1 MQAQQE
7 QLTQKLPVAASLML
21 HDSTPKAVVR
31 QPLLI
36 RFRYSPMRFLA
47 NGPSIPDDLLI
58 ARDAGDVIFF
68 CGAGVSRHRAGLPDF
83 LKLGG
88 DVIDLLGAGEKSLAR
103 KLFRQ
108 IKELNP
114 INGVGGLIATDRIF
128 SLLEREF
135 EQRDVQ
141 NAVARAIKPSDD
153 PDLSAHRTLIDLSR
167 GRDGTARLVT
177 TNFDL
182 LFEAA
187 APGIACSGPPVLP
200 DPRGAGFGGIVHLH
214 GRVNADYSGPG
225 DEEFIVSSAD
235 FGRAYLSDGWA
246 ARFMQSLLARFQ
258 IVFVGYGADDPPV
271 QYLLEALNLH
281 AGNRSRLFAFQPG
294 SNADDAALWEH
305 RGVRAIPFDNSQ
317 GYAPLWDSLAAWAE
331 RARDVDSWYAGL
343 LESASAGPAAC
354 DPHVRGQIGHVLST
368 REGARRVSIADT
380 PLPAS
385 WLLALD
391 PRQRFGKP
399 GPIDFYGES
408 SERIDPYESLSLD
421 FDTPPQP
428 VKEDDNFL
436 ERKVPEGSWSVF
448 SLTGFDQEDGQE
460 IGFSD
465 FYGNKA
471 NLAGPLSTRLDYL
484 GIWFH
489 RVAHQPVALW
499 WAAAC
504 GPLHPRIVE
513 MIEAS
518 LRYDPGRWPD
528 DIRRAWRLLMTSWSD
543 RRVEPNRGYL
553 ELSKRVAHEG
563 WSEARVRDYAAL
575 FRPQLKVDRRFDIP
589 HPLAWTDS
597 NRPNPLVS
605 YDVDYPHPYE
615 LLSIPD
621 EQLLYAVT
629 RFRENLD
636 LARSLEGEIS
646 ARDYVYMQTTR
657 PDDGAPPIVYNSYG
671 ITGPIALFLQ
681 LMERLVEVAPNR
693 ALSEIAH
700 WPDNDH
706 YIFGRLRIWAAS
718 MSIVPSAE
726 AANILLGFPDDIFW
740 GSEHQR
746 DLLYAIRD
754 RWLDFSAEDRARL
767 EQRILTTAFPWSENT
782 PSGKARAE
790 AHYRLDRLH
799 WLARQG
805 LGFSFDVEAEMTQLR
820 PIAETWSERS
830 GEEAADSNTPVVRSI
845 GIDADPR
852 VLDHVPISEVLDRA
866 RQASQSDFIN
876 DFERRP
882 FAGLAE
888 EKPARALA
896 ALTAAARKGD
906 VPLSFWSTFLYAE
919 QRKTDP
925 VRLVRAIGGRI
936 ASLPAEVLSII
947 AYPVA
952 TWLHDLGERLF
963 GELATVL
970 DRLWDP
976 LLAALPLRNDDR
988 KHRVDSSWSNDA
1000 LNAPVGKLASLL
1012 VKDPAAKGREP
1023 GQGFPEDWTRRQE
1036 QLLGLPGDMR
1046 RHALVMLGFQINWLF
1061 AIAPD
1066 WTTANL
1072 LTVVTDEGNDGDALW
1087 DGILWA
1093 GRAPRRA
1100 LYERLKPGLLA
1111 RALSPTRRRAEA
1123 NVIGGFLLIGWGGDP
1138 KADPPEQL
1146 VTSAELREILVQSD
1160 NDLRG
1165 QILWHL
1171 EHWTADLESTWR
1183 ARLIP
1188 FLQDVWPNQRAVRT
1202 PEMSSALVD
1211 LAMASGDLFPQVV
1224 EAIQPRLV
1232 PGRGGML
1239 RGLMLDSEAGNKS
1252 ASVYPNAML
1261 DLLWA
1266 VLAEDATLWP
1276 YKIEEVLDVLAE
1288 MPETRA
1294 DPRLSELRRRRAG

>member
-1 MQAQQE
+1 
-7 QLTQKLPVAASLML
+7 
-21 HDSTPKAVVR
+21 
-31 QPLLI
+31 
-36 RFRYSPMRFLA
+36 MRFLA
-47 NGPSIPDDLLI
+47 DGPSIPDDLLI

-103 KLFRQ
+103 KLFRR
-108 IKELNP
+108 IKELDP
-114 INGVGGLIATDRIF
+114 INGVGGLISTDRIF

-141 NAVARAIKPSDD
+141 NAVARAIKPADD
-153 PDLSAHRTLIDLSR
+153 ADLSAHQTLIDLSR

-187 APGIACSGPPVLP
+187 APGIACSGPPTLP
-200 DPRGAGFGGIVHLH
+200 NPRGAGFGGIVHLH

-246 ARFMQSLLARFQ
+246 TRFMQSLLARFQ
-258 IVFVGYGADDPPV
+258 IVFVGYGADDPPI

-294 SNADDAALWEH
+294 NDADDAALWEH

-331 RARDVDSWYAGL
+331 RARDVDGWYAGL
-343 LESASAGPAAC
+343 LEAASAGPAAH
-354 DPHVRGQIGHVLST
+354 DPHVRGQIAHVLST
-368 REGARRVSIADT
+368 REGMRRVSTSDT

-391 PRQRFGKP
+391 PRQRYGKP
-399 GPIDFYGES
+399 GPIDPYGES
-408 SERIDPYESLSLD
+408 GERIDPYESLSLD

-428 VKEDDNFL
+428 VDEDDDVR
-436 ERKVPEGSWSVF
+436 ERKVPEGAWSVF
-448 SLTGFDQEDGQE
+448 APTRFDQEDGQE
-460 IGFSD
+460 SGFGEI
-465 FYGNKA
+465 YGDRA
-471 NLAGPLSTRLDYL
+471 NLSGPLSTRLAYL
-484 GIWFH
+484 GIWFN

-499 WAAAC
+499 WAAAR
-504 GPLHPRIVE
+504 GPLHPRVVE

-518 LRYDPGRWPD
+518 LRQDPDRWPD
-528 DIRRAWRLLMTSWSD
+528 DIRCAWRFLIESWSD
-543 RRVEPNRGYL
+543 RNVEPDRGYFELNQRVER
-553 ELSKRVAHEG
+553 EG

-575 FRPQLKVDRRFDIP
+575 FQPRLKVDRKFGIP

-621 EQLLYAVT
+621 EQLTYAVS

-636 LARSLEGEIS
+636 FARSLEAEIS
-646 ARDYVYMQTTR
+646 GHDYVYMHTTR
-657 PDDGAPPIVYNSYG
+657 PDDDAPPIAYDSNG

-681 LMERLVEVAPNR
+681 LMKRLVEVAPDH
-693 ALSEIAH
+693 ALNEIAF
-700 WPDNDH
+700 WPKNDL
-706 YIFGRLRIWAAS
+706 YIYGRLRIWAAS
-718 MSIVPSAE
+718 RKIVPSAE
-726 AANILLGFPDDIFW
+726 AANILLGFPDHIFW
-740 GSEHQR
+740 GSEQRR

-754 RWLDFSAEDRARL
+754 RWPDFSTEDRARF
-767 EQRILTTAFPWSENT
+767 EQRILTTAFPWSDST
-782 PSGKARAE
+782 PGGKARAE
-790 AHYRLDRLH
+790 AHRRLDRLH

-805 LGFSFDVEAEMTQLR
+805 LAFSFDVEAKMAELR
-820 PIAETWSERS
+820 PIAETWAERS
-830 GEEAADSNTPVVRSI
+830 GEEAAASDASVVRSI
-845 GIDADPR
+845 GTDTDPR
-852 VLDHVPISEVLDRA
+852 VLDHVPISEILDRA
-866 RQASQSDFIN
+866 RQAGQSDFFD

-882 FAGLAE
+882 FTGLAE
-888 EKPARALA
+888 VRPARALA
-896 ALTAAARKGD
+896 ALTDAARKGD
-906 VPLSFWSTFLYAE
+906 IPLSFWSAFLYAE
-919 QRKTDP
+919 KRKTDP
-925 VRLVRAIGGRI
+925 ARLARAIGGRI
-936 ASLPAEVLSII
+936 ASLPLDALGVI

-970 DRLWDP
+970 DSLWEP
-976 LLAALPLRNDDR
+976 LMAALPRRDDDR
-988 KHRVDSSWSNDA
+988 KHPVDSSWANDA

-1012 VKDPAAKGREP
+1012 VKDPSTKSREP
-1023 GQGFPEDWTRRQE
+1023 DQGFPEDWTRRQE
-1036 QLLGLPGDMR
+1036 QLLALPGDMR

-1061 AIAPD
+1061 TIDPD
-1066 WTTANL
+1066 WTTENL
-1072 LTVVTDEGNDGDALW
+1072 LTVVNDEGTDGDALW

-1093 GRAPRRA
+1093 GRAPRKT

-1111 RALSPTRRRAEA
+1111 RATSPMRRRAEA
-1123 NVIGGFLLIGWGGDP
+1123 NVIASFLLIGWGGDP

-1146 VTSAELREILVQSD
+1146 VTSAELREILVESD
-1160 NDLRG
+1160 NELRG
-1165 QILWHL
+1165 QVLWHL
-1171 EHWTADLESTWR
+1171 GHWTAELEGKWR
-1183 ARLIP
+1183 TRLVQ
-1188 FLQDVWPNQRAVRT
+1188 FLQDVWPNQKALRT
-1202 PEMSSALVD
+1202 PEMSSALVN
-1211 LAMASGDLFPQVV
+1211 LALASGDLFPEVV
-1224 EAIQPRLV
+1224 EAILPRLV
-1232 PGRGGML
+1232 PVRAGTLRGFML
-1239 RGLMLDSEAGNKS
+1239 RSEAENQS
-1252 ASVYPNAML
+1252 ASIYPNAML

-1266 VLAEDATLWP
+1266 ILAEDPTLWP
-1276 YKIEEVLDVLAE
+1276 YKIEEVLEVLAE
-1288 MPETRA
+1288 TPETRA